1 MPKPGQSKKIFQ
13 LVLLIL
19 AGGSIYPLVYLR
31 QNFEATILEVFE
43 MSNAEL
49 ATLYS
54 MLGIIFVVGYLPS
67 GWLADKFSTKYM
79 ITFSLTLTAAAGLF
93 YAQIPDKS
101 TLVFIFLVWGFAS
114 VFTFWSSLLKAV
126 NLLADKNEEGRF
138 FGALDGGRGVVEAAL
153 ATVAVAIF
161 AAFVGDGPSNIAQ
174 TEAGFQAV
182 VYMYCAVLIVL
193 AVVLFFVLSSEE
205 KKMAGTT
212 SDESVE
218 STFAAVRRILKIR
231 EVWVLMFALFCG
243 YTLFWAYYYF
253 SGYLTTNHAVTPVA
267 AGVVTVV
274 VMWMRPI
281 GGFGGGYLAD
291 KLGKSRV
298 LSAAM
303 LISALGLIGLAI
315 MPGGSAIGLV
325 YVLVVLVGLFVYVIR
340 GVYWSLLEDCRVP
353 VAATGIAIGLISLVG
368 YLPDIFLPQISAA
381 IYTAYGDDVAGANN
395 FYFLITAGIGL
406 VGAAAAAYFAIL
418 VKRRKVAEAALA
430 EAEQGTVPTIPVR
443 T

>member
-1 MPKPGQSKKIFQ
+1 MNKPGKSTKIFQ
-13 LVLLIL
+13 LALLIL

-31 QNFEATILEVFE
+31 QNFEATILKVFD

-49 ATLYS
+49 ANLYS

-67 GWLADKFSTKYM
+67 GWLADRFRTKYL
-79 ITFSLTLTAAAGLF
+79 ITFSLALTAIAGLF
-93 YAQIPDKS
+93 YAQIPNKS
-101 TLVFIFLVWGFAS
+101 TLVYVFLVWGFAS
-114 VFTFWSSLLKAV
+114 VFTFWSALLKAV
-126 NLLADKNEEGRF
+126 NLLAAKNEEGRF

-161 AAFVGDGPSNIAQ
+161 ALFVGSGGSHLAD
-174 TEAGFQAV
+174 TRAGFQAV

-193 AVVLFFVLSSEE
+193 AVALVVVLPRHEPKPDGATHTE
-205 KKMAGTT
+205 P
-212 SDESVE
+212 VE
-218 STFAAVRRILKIR
+218 STFAAVGRILKIR
-231 EVWVLMFALFCG
+231 EVWVLMFVLFCG

-267 AGVVTVV
+267 AGVVTVI

-291 KLGKSRV
+291 RLGKSRV

-303 LISALGLIGLAI
+303 VIAAIGLIALAL
-315 MPGGSAIGLV
+315 MPVGFAIGLV
-325 YVLVVLVGLFVYVIR
+325 YALVVLVGLFVYVIR

-368 YLPDIFLPQISAA
+368 YLPDIVLPQISAA
-381 IYTAYGDDVAGANN
+381 IYTAYGKDVAGANN
-395 FYFLITAGIGL
+395 LYFLITAAIGL
-406 VGAAAAAYFAIL
+406 VGAGAAAYFAVL
-418 VKRRKVAEAALA
+418 VRRRKTAEVAETGV
-430 EAEQGTVPTIPVR
+430 EQPVVASGPTGV
-443 T
+443 

>member
-101 TLVFIFLVWGFAS
+101 TLVYIFLVWGFAS

-395 FYFLITAGIGL
+395 LYFLITAGIGL

-418 VKRRKVAEAALA
+418 VKRRKVAEAAQA
-430 EAEQGTVPTIPVR
+430 EAEQGTVPTIPVG

>member
-1 MPKPGQSKKIFQ
+1 MKQSGQSKKIFQ

-31 QNFEATILEVFE
+31 QNFEATILQVFD

-49 ATLYS
+49 ANLYS

-67 GWLADKFSTKYM
+67 GWLADKFPTKYM
-79 ITFSLTLTAAAGLF
+79 ITFSLALTAVTGLF

-101 TLVFIFLVWGFAS
+101 TLVFVFLVWGFAS
-114 VFTFWSSLLKAV
+114 VFTFWSALLKAV
-126 NLLADKNEEGRF
+126 NLLAQKNEEGRF
-138 FGALDGGRGVVEAAL
+138 FGALDGGRGIVEAAL

-161 AAFVGDGPSNIAQ
+161 ALFVGDGGSSL
-174 TEAGFQAV
+174 TDTRAGFQAV
-182 VYMYCAVLIVL
+182 VYMYCGVLIVL
-193 AVVLFFVLSSEE
+193 AVILFFVLSNEDKPAADPTLAE
-205 KKMAGTT
+205 PT
-212 SDESVE
+212 E
-218 STFAAVRRILKIR
+218 STFSAVRRILKIR

-253 SGYLTTNHAVTPVA
+253 SGYLTTNHSVTPVA

-303 LISALGLIGLAI
+303 LISAIGLIVLALI
-315 MPGGSAIGLV
+315 PGGIAIGLV
-325 YVLVVLVGLFVYVIR
+325 YTLVVLVGLFVYVIR

-368 YLPDIFLPQISAA
+368 YLPDIVLPQISAA
-381 IYTAYGDDVAGANN
+381 IYTAYGEDVAGANN
-395 FYFLITAGIGL
+395 LYFLITAGIGI
-406 VGAAAAAYFAIL
+406 VGALAAGYFTVL
-418 VKRRKVAEAALA
+418 VKRRKSA
-430 EAEQGTVPTIPVR
+430 EAEEPAILATPVGI
-443 T
+443 

>member
-1 MPKPGQSKKIFQ
+1 MNKSGQSKKIFQ

-31 QNFEATILEVFE
+31 QNFEATILQVFD

-49 ATLYS
+49 ANLYS

-67 GWLADKFSTKYM
+67 GWLADKFPTKYM
-79 ITFSLTLTAAAGLF
+79 ITFSLALTALTGLF

-101 TLVFIFLVWGFAS
+101 TLVFVFLVWGFAS
-114 VFTFWSSLLKAV
+114 VFTFWSALLKAV
-126 NLLADKNEEGRF
+126 NLLAEKNEEGRF

-161 AAFVGDGPSNIAQ
+161 ALFVGDNGSNLAD
-174 TEAGFQAV
+174 TTAGFQAV
-182 VYMYCAVLIVL
+182 VYMYCGVLILLSV
-193 AVVLFFVLSSEE
+193 ALFFVLSSDE
-205 KKMAGTT
+205 KMAAEVTQVEP
-212 SDESVE
+212 SE
-218 STFAAVRRILKIR
+218 STFSAVRRILKIR

-243 YTLFWAYYYF
+243 YTLFWVYYYF
-253 SGYLTTNHAVTPVA
+253 SGYLTTNHGVTPVA

-303 LISALGLIGLAI
+303 LISAVGLITLAL
-315 MPGGSAIGLV
+315 MPGGTTIGLV
-325 YVLVVLVGLFVYVIR
+325 YVMVVLVGLFVYVIR

-353 VAATGIAIGLISLVG
+353 VSATGIAIGLISLVG
-368 YLPDIFLPQISAA
+368 YLPDIVLPQISAA

-395 FYFLITAGIGL
+395 MYFLITAGVGL
-406 VGAAAAAYFAIL
+406 VGAIAAGYFAVL
-418 VKRRKVAEAALA
+418 VKRRKTA
-430 EAEQGTVPTIPVR
+430 EAEQPAVLETAAGI
-443 T
+443 

>member
-1 MPKPGQSKKIFQ
+1 MPKPGKSKKIFQ

-31 QNFEATILEVFE
+31 QNFEATILEVFD

-67 GWLADKFSTKYM
+67 GWLADKFPTKYM
-79 ITFSLTLTAAAGLF
+79 ITFSLALTAAAGLF

-101 TLVFIFLVWGFAS
+101 TLVYVFLVWGFAS

-126 NLLADKNEEGRF
+126 NLLAEKNEEGRF

-161 AAFVGDGPSNIAQ
+161 AAFVGDGPTNIAQ

-193 AVVLFFVLSSEE
+193 AVVLFFVLSGEEE
-205 KKMAGTT
+205 KDAGAA

-218 STFAAVRRILKIR
+218 STFAAVGRILKIR
-231 EVWVLMFALFCG
+231 EVWVLMVALFCG

-303 LISALGLIGLAI
+303 LLAVLGLIGLAF
-315 MPGGSAIGLV
+315 MPGGTAIGLV
-325 YVLVVLVGLFVYVIR
+325 YVVVVLVGLFVYVIR

-395 FYFLITAGIGL
+395 LYFLITAGIGM
-406 VGAAAAAYFAIL
+406 VGVVAAGYFAVL
-418 VKRRKVAEAALA
+418 VRRRTIA
-430 EAEQGTVPTIPVR
+430 EAEQAAVSAVPVGL
-443 T
+443 

>member
-31 QNFEATILEVFE
+31 QNFEATILEVFD

-67 GWLADKFSTKYM
+67 GWLADKFPTKYM
-79 ITFSLTLTAAAGLF
+79 ITFSLALTAAAGLV

-101 TLVFIFLVWGFAS
+101 TLVYIFLVWGFAS

-126 NLLADKNEEGRF
+126 NLLAEKNEEGRF
-138 FGALDGGRGVVEAAL
+138 FGALDGGRGIVEAAL

-161 AAFVGDGPSNIAQ
+161 AAFVGDGPTNIAQ

-205 KKMAGTT
+205 KKVAGTT

-395 FYFLITAGIGL
+395 LYFLITAGIGL
-406 VGAAAAAYFAIL
+406 VGAGAAAYFAIL
-418 VKRRKVAEAALA
+418 VKRRKVAEDAQA
-430 EAEQGTVPTIPVR
+430 EAEQGAVPTIPVG

>member
-1 MPKPGQSKKIFQ
+1 MFRSGKSKKIFQ

-31 QNFEATILEVFE
+31 QNFEATILQVFD

-49 ATLYS
+49 ANLYS

-67 GWLADKFSTKYM
+67 GWLADKFPTKYL
-79 ITFSLTLTAAAGLF
+79 ISFSLALTAAAGLF

-101 TLVFIFLVWGFAS
+101 TLVYVFLVWGFAS
-114 VFTFWSSLLKAV
+114 VFTFWSALLKTV
-126 NLLADKNEEGRF
+126 NLLAEQNEEGRF

-153 ATVAVAIF
+153 ATAAVAIF
-161 AAFVGDGPSNIAQ
+161 AFFVGDGTSANAQ

-193 AVVLFFVLSSEE
+193 SVVLFFVLPGESEQS
-205 KKMAGTT
+205 AGA
-212 SDESVE
+212 EAGEAPE

-231 EVWVLMFALFCG
+231 EVWVMMVALFCG

-267 AGVVTVV
+267 AGVVTVI

-303 LISALGLIGLAI
+303 VVSALGLVALAI
-315 MPGGSAIGLV
+315 LPSGSAIGLV
-325 YVLVVLVGLFVYVIR
+325 YALIVFVGLFVYVIR
-340 GVYWSLLEDCRVP
+340 GIYWSLLEDCRVP

-381 IYTAYGDDVAGANN
+381 IYTSYGKDVAGANN
-395 FYFLITAGIGL
+395 LYFLITAGIGL
-406 VGAAAAAYFAIL
+406 VGAVAAGYFAVL
-418 VKRRKVAEAALA
+418 VRKRKVAEAAQA
-430 EAEQGTVPTIPVR
+430 PVPDSPVGV
-443 T
+443 

>member
-1 MPKPGQSKKIFQ
+1 MPKSGKSTKIFQ

-31 QNFEATILEVFE
+31 QNFEATILKVFD

-49 ATLYS
+49 ANLYS

-67 GWLADKFSTKYM
+67 GWLADKFRTKYL
-79 ITFSLTLTAAAGLF
+79 ITFSLALTAVAGVF

-101 TLVFIFLVWGFAS
+101 TLVYVFLVWGFAS
-114 VFTFWSSLLKAV
+114 VFTFWSALLKAV
-126 NLLADKNEEGRF
+126 NLLAAKNEEGRF

-161 AAFVGDGPSNIAQ
+161 AIFVGNGSSSMAD
-174 TEAGFQAV
+174 TRAGFQAV
-182 VYMYCAVLIVL
+182 VYMYCAALVLL
-193 AVVLFFVLSSEE
+193 AVVLFLVLPRD
-205 KKMAGTT
+205 
-212 SDESVE
+212 DEAAAESTRAEPTE
-218 STFAAVRRILKIR
+218 STFASVGRILRIR

-253 SGYLTTNHAVTPVA
+253 SGYLTTNHSVSPVA

-303 LISALGLIGLAI
+303 LIAAVGLIGLALV
-315 MPGGSAIGLV
+315 PNGFAVGLV
-325 YVLVVLVGLFVYVIR
+325 FALVVLVGLFVYVIR

-368 YLPDIFLPQISAA
+368 YLPDIALPQISAA

-395 FYFLITAGIGL
+395 LYFLITAAIGL
-406 VGAAAAAYFAIL
+406 LGAVAAGYFAIL
-418 VKRRKVAEAALA
+418 VRRRKAAELGETGLEHAVVAPGAS
-430 EAEQGTVPTIPVR
+430 GV
-443 T
+443 